1 MYITDTH
8 THLHFDQYATDL
20 KEVIHRAREG
30 GVKRI
35 LTLGTDYHS
44 SLQSQRIS
52 QKYNLVYSAVGIHP
66 TDILKHDSKDILR
79 VKKLADAEPKIVA
92 IGEIGFDLYWKEVP
106 LEKQIPVFAQMLEIA
121 VELNLP
127 VVIHNRD
134 AHREMR
140 DFFEKRQIKKISG
153 VMHSFSGSLE
163 DARFYL
169 DLGLHI
175 SFTGVITFKNFKGIE
190 VVKSVP
196 LDRIL
201 LETDSPFLTPVPNRG
216 KRNEPAFVEFIAR
229 RLAEIYELP
238 LQEVTHN
245 TFQNAN
251 QLFRWNR

>member
-8 THLHFDQYATDL
+8 THLHFDQYALDL
-20 KEVIHRAREG
+20 EEVIRRAQER
-30 GVKRI
+30 GVQRI

-44 SLQSQRIS
+44 SFQSLQIS
-52 QKYNLVYSAVGIHP
+52 QKYDLVYFAAGIHP
-66 TDILKHDSKDILR
+66 TDILEDDSEDILR
-79 VKKLADAEPKIVA
+79 VKKLAQAEPKMVA

-106 LEKQIPVFAQMLEIA
+106 LEKQIPVFEQMLEIA
-121 VELNLP
+121 TELNLP

-140 DFFEKRQIKKISG
+140 DYFEKRQIKKLSG

-196 LDRIL
+196 LERIL

-216 KRNEPAFVEFIAR
+216 KRNEPVFVEFVAR

-238 LQEVTHN
+238 IQEVTHA

-251 QLFRWNR
+251 RLFQWNK